1 MDINEIMCVDE
12 LEILVNISKFCSE
25 DGMKVSFYQL
35 NFYNQ
40 NINTNFKKK
49 DIQKEDFSALIN
61 EYIIRIVY
69 NED

>member
-1 MDINEIMCVDE
+1 MCVDE

-25 DGMKVSFYQL
+25 DGMNVSFYQI

-49 DIQKEDFSALIN
+49 NIQKEDFSDLIN
-61 EYIIRIVY
+61 EYIIRFVY
-69 NED
+69 SDD